1 MAFLSTLR
9 QLHTGRRWLWR
20 LLLGLVVAATAIVVL
35 ARQVQWEVAL
45 AHLREVRPGWLLAT
59 VGCVLTTNIAKAMRW
74 RWLFPTDREPPSRR
88 DAFGA
93 LMVGQMLNFM
103 LPLRAGDL
111 SRALLMGRYRQ
122 ASTAAAVGTIGA
134 EKVIDLSIMG
144 LLVALVLPSVILPAW
159 MDTADR
165 GVTAGAVV
173 GVSLWI
179 GILLALPWLQRILEG
194 LGQRFQALRLLSR
207 LVSRFL
213 DGLTALRHTR
223 RVPYVVAWS
232 ALAWGCGILAN
243 YMLLRA
249 LGLPATWLSSLLVIL
264 IIQGGV
270 SVPLAP
276 GQIGVFEALAVLA
289 LSLTGIP
296 AEAGLA
302 FGIWLHIIVMGI
314 PVLSSLWWLSRRG

>member
-20 LLLGLVVAATAIVVL
+20 LLFGLVVAATAIAVL

-45 AHLREVRPGWLLAT
+45 AHLREVRPGWLLAAA
-59 VGCVLTTNIAKAMRW
+59 GCVLTTNIAKALRW

-93 LMVGQMLNFM
+93 LMVGQMLNFT

-165 GVTAGAVV
+165 GVTIGALVGAG
-173 GVSLWI
+173 LWI
-179 GILLALPWLQRILEG
+179 GILLTLPLLQRILVG
-194 LGQRFQALRLLSR
+194 LGQRFQALRWLSR

-232 ALAWGCGILAN
+232 ALAWGCGILTN
-243 YMLLRA
+243 YLLLRA
-249 LGLPATWLSSLLVIL
+249 LGLPPSWVSSLLVIL

-314 PVLSSLWWLSRRG
+314 PVLSSVWWLSRRG